1 MFRGKIKHI
10 HFIGIGGSGMNGIAQ
25 VLLNQGFFISG
36 SDIRESQ
43 TIENLRSM
51 GAKIFIGHK
60 PENVIGADVVVYS
73 SAVRDDNVE
82 LMKARELGIPTI
94 PRGEML
100 AELMRFKYGIAISGS
115 HGKTTTTSMVGTI
128 LGKTGLDPTVVI
140 GGKLEAYGSNARL
153 GRGDFLVTEA
163 DESDGSFL
171 KLTPTIV
178 SINNIDVEHLG
189 FYKDLEDIKK
199 AFIDFA
205 NKVPFYGAVA
215 LNIDDP
221 NTRSILPF
229 IEKKVIKFGLSEDA
243 DIRGYDLKLING
255 RYRFKVNNLGE
266 IHLSIPGKHS
276 VYNALAAISI
286 SLELEVPFCVIKESL
301 ENFKNANR
309 RFEIKY
315 DRSITVIDDYA
326 HHPTEIKATLSAAKD
341 MFPDRRIIAVFQPH
355 RYSRVSSLF
364 KEFSKSFDIPDI
376 TFITDIYAAGEQS
389 VEGITGL
396 KLAEET
402 ARETGKEVFHCA
414 NLEECFKAVKSIL
427 KDGDV
432 VLVLGAG
439 NITRLSSMITDF
451 LTEKSINRSKR

>member
-25 VLLNQGFFISG
+25 VLLNQGFIITG
-36 SDIRESQ
+36 SDLKESP
-43 TIENLRSM
+43 TVDNLKNM
-51 GAKIFIGHK
+51 GAKVFIGHK
-60 PENVIGADVVVYS
+60 PENVSGADVVVYS
-73 SAVRDDNVE
+73 SAVKEDNVE
-82 LMKARELGIPTI
+82 LLRAKELGIPTI

-153 GRGDFLVTEA
+153 GRGEFLVTEA

-215 LNIDDP
+215 LNIDDE
-221 NTRSILPF
+221 NTRSIYPH
-229 IEKKVIKFGLSEDA
+229 IEKKVIRFGLSEDA
-243 DIRGYDLKLING
+243 DIRGHDLKLVDG

-286 SLELEVPFCVIKESL
+286 ALEMEVPFCVIKESL
-301 ENFKNANR
+301 ENFKNASR
-309 RFEIKY
+309 RFEIKH
-315 DRSITVIDDYA
+315 DRDVTVIDDYA
-326 HHPTEIKATLSAAKD
+326 HHPTEIKATLSAAKELY
-341 MFPDRRIIAVFQPH
+341 PDRRIITVFQPH

-364 KEFSKSFDIPDI
+364 EEFSKSFDIPDI
-376 TFITDIYAAGEQS
+376 TYITEIYSAGELPLN
-389 VEGITGL
+389 GISGKAL
-396 KLAEET
+396 SEET
-402 ARETGKEVFHCA
+402 KRKSGKDVFFC
-414 NLEECFKAVKSIL
+414 EDIEKCFKAIKNIVK
-427 KDGDV
+427 KGDV
-432 VLVLGAG
+432 ILVLGAG
-439 NITRLSSMITDF
+439 SITKLSNMLADYFKNQI
-451 LTEKSINRSKR
+451 R

>member
-1 MFRGKIKHI
+1 MFRGKIRHI

-25 VLLNQGFFISG
+25 VLLNQGFTITG
-36 SDIRESQ
+36 SDLKESQ
-43 TIENLRSM
+43 TIQNLRNM
-51 GAKIFIGHK
+51 GAKVFIGHK
-60 PENVIGADVVVYS
+60 PENVEGADVVVYS
-73 SAVRDDNVE
+73 SAVKEDNVE
-82 LMKARELGIPTI
+82 LKRAKELGIPTI

-153 GRGDFLVTEA
+153 GRGEFLVTEA

-178 SINNIDVEHLG
+178 SINNIDLEHLG
-189 FYKDLEDIKK
+189 FYKDLDDIKR

-215 LNIDDP
+215 LNVDDE
-221 NTRSILPF
+221 NTKSILPY
-229 IEKKVIKFGLSEDA
+229 IEKKVIKFGLSEEA
-243 DIRGYDLKLING
+243 DIRGYDLKIKNG
-255 RYRFKVNNLGE
+255 RYSFKVNDLGE

-286 SLELEVPFCVIKESL
+286 ALELEVPFCVIKESL

-315 DRSITVIDDYA
+315 DNGITVIDDYA
-326 HHPTEIKATLSAAKD
+326 HHPTEIKATLSAAKELY
-341 MFPDRRIIAVFQPH
+341 PGRRIIAVFQPH

-364 KEFSKSFDIPDI
+364 EEFSKSFDIPDI
-376 TFITDIYAAGEQS
+376 SFITEIYAAGEQPLN
-389 VEGITGL
+389 GITG
-396 KLAEET
+396 KRLAEET
-402 ARETGKEVFHCA
+402 RKNSKKETFFCEDI
-414 NLEECFKAVKSIL
+414 NECFKAL
-427 KDGDV
+427 KNIIKKDDV
-432 VLVLGAG
+432 ILVLGAG
-439 NITRLSSMITDF
+439 NITQLSNLLADY
-451 LTEKSINRSKR
+451 LKNR